1 MEHLSVDDLKKLLHG
16 GKITLP
22 EFVRFSGDVNRRNL
36 AAEAADD
43 DDEVSDLGGIR
54 RRQNNWYGER
64 QAPAAQPPAATPGA
78 SAVPGAAPACA
89 GMDRDSGTS
98 TAGQQTPACPEREG
112 P

>member
-43 DDEVSDLGGIR
+43 DDEVSDMVVTSHGRHPQAAEQLVI
-54 RRQNNWYGER
+54 WYGEC
-64 QAPAAQPPAATPGA
+64 QAPARCWRRLPPQAAQRRRLRG
-78 SAVPGAAPACA
+78 SCV
-89 GMDRDSGTS
+89 
-98 TAGQQTPACPEREG
+98 
-112 P
+112 

>member
-54 RRQNNWYGER
+54 RRQNNW
-64 QAPAAQPPAATPGA
+64 
-78 SAVPGAAPACA
+78 CA
-89 GMDRDSGTS
+89 H
-98 TAGQQTPACPEREG
+98 A
-112 P
+112 

>member
-43 DDEVSDLGGIR
+43 DDEVVSDLGARTGT
-54 RRQNNWYGER
+54 
-64 QAPAAQPPAATPGA
+64 PPSSSLKVDG
-78 SAVPGAAPACA
+78 GCLLIF
-89 GMDRDSGTS
+89 
-98 TAGQQTPACPEREG
+98 
-112 P
+112 